1 MQTGLN
7 MDPFKEI
14 RPYNDDE
21 IRPVLDSLLDD
32 QEFIRS
38 IASFSYPRVYRWA
51 PSLLSWA
58 TRRKLTAQ
66 LKNVNSVKSMQAV
79 IAVYMDEMIERTTS
93 ALTNSGLENLSR
105 EKSYLFISNHRDIA
119 MDPAF
124 VNYMLYHAGF
134 DTLYIA
140 IGDNLLKRPFVT
152 DLMRLNKSFIVKRSL
167 KGRDLLKSS
176 RQLSEYI
183 HHCVSG
189 MRNVWIAQREGRAKD
204 GVDRTETA
212 LLKMLGMA
220 RRPETLAN
228 ALKPLHIVPVSISYE
243 FDPCDGLKGSEL
255 YQKKE
260 LGSYTKDEQSDITSI
275 VTGMIGFKGRV
286 HVAFGRE
293 LQLDT
298 QDDEAIASLI
308 DHQVIHNYQ
317 MQQTNLMAL
326 AKLRTQNPDY
336 VPELDAEGERLLTEF
351 VPDSDV
357 RAKFDQR
364 LQALD
369 PKERPYVLQM
379 YANPV
384 ISRYARGSVDPFAVS
399 DTGITDTG
407 STLAHSAQVTDDRTV
422 E

>member
-1 MQTGLN
+1 
-7 MDPFKEI
+7 MDPFKDI

-21 IRPVLDSLLDD
+21 IRPVLDSLLGN

-38 IASFSYPRVYRWA
+38 IASFSYPRVYRWV
-51 PSLLSWA
+51 PSLLCWA
-58 TRRKLTAQ
+58 ARRKLTAQ

-93 ALTNSGLENLSR
+93 TLTNSGLENLSK

-167 KGRDLLKSS
+167 KGRELLKSS
-176 RQLSEYI
+176 KQLSEYI

-189 MRNVWIAQREGRAKD
+189 MKNVWIAQREGRAKD
-204 GVDRTETA
+204 GVDRTDTA

-220 RRPETLAN
+220 RRPESLAD

-260 LGSYTKDEQSDITSI
+260 LGSYQKDEQSDITSI
-275 VTGMIGFKGRV
+275 VTGMVGFKGHV
-286 HVAFGRE
+286 HVAFGQE
-293 LQLDT
+293 LKLDT
-298 QDDEAIASLI
+298 QDDDDIASLI
-308 DHQVIHNYQ
+308 DQQVIHNYR

-326 AKLRTQNPDY
+326 QALRKQDPDY
-336 VPELDAEGERLLTEF
+336 VPELDADGEKLLSAF
-351 VPDSDV
+351 VPDADLQ
-357 RAKFDQR
+357 AKFDQR
-364 LQALD
+364 LEALD
-369 PKERPYVLQM
+369 VNVRLYVLRM

-384 ISRYARGSVDPFAVS
+384 ISRYALGSRDPFAVPEI
-399 DTGITDTG
+399 DAAETTAVAQDAQPTDK
-407 STLAHSAQVTDDRTV
+407 
-422 E
+422 